1 MTGMKILKTTFIAGL
16 AVVGAFYLTFML
28 YATLGICE
36 REVLSRSV
44 SPGGNFSAE
53 HVRTTCKGKIRVELV
68 TGPARPG
75 VSAEETGQ
83 VIFRSE
89 SDRDKEYALPIK
101 PFRLWWESEKRLHV
115 EYSKQ
120 EKFELVK
127 QLGEIELEVRRT
139 E

>member
-1 MTGMKILKTTFIAGL
+1 MKILKTTLIGVL
-16 AVVGAFYLTFML
+16 AAVGALYLTFML

-53 HVRTTCKGKIRVELV
+53 HVRQTCKGKIEVELLV
-68 TGPARPG
+68 GPARPG
-75 VSAEETGQ
+75 VRAEETGQ
-83 VIFRSE
+83 VLFRAE
-89 SDRDKEYALPIK
+89 SDRDKEYALSIK
-101 PFRLWWESEKRLHV
+101 PLRLWWESEKTLHV

-120 EKFELVK
+120 EKFDLVTR
-127 QLGEIELEVRRT
+127 LGEIELEVRRT